1 MKKKNL
7 SLKLLSFLMAAM
19 MVFSAAYIAPEYSS
33 TAIVAQAAK
42 AKTVSISKTKIKVV
56 SAVAYTGKA
65 LKPAVKVT
73 YGKKTLKA
81 GKNYTVKYSN
91 NKNIGVGK
99 ITITGI
105 KKGGYTGSKTVT
117 FKILPA
123 RQKRPYED
131 YVIEDP
137 EDLDDA
143 PDTGDMFDDDE
154 LYDDDDYF
162 AEEKAKT
169 RKGRRRSRHG
179 GISGGVLA
187 LLWAVFV
194 ILVGVYVYVFFIND
208 KLFTE
213 DITGRDNTVRLEIPD
228 GANYRLCTIDEINQL
243 VNNYLLARAKA
254 DQTTLQRLVTDPSEF
269 DDMKSIEIS
278 AEYITAYNK
287 TTCYI
292 ANGYTADSYIVYEL
306 SNLTIKDVTS
316 EPLDIRSL
324 YVTKQ
329 SDGSYKINNSALSDK
344 ESSYINTINSSGDI
358 QAIYEHVKE
367 NNDYLLRTDDTLKK
381 FQSLY
386 N

>member
-1 MKKKNL
+1 MKKKKNL
-7 SLKLLSFLMAAM
+7 EAEEQN
-19 MVFSAAYIAPEYSS
+19 IENEEPELDEKSEIGGDS
-33 TAIVAQAAK
+33 ETDDNLDDGEEPELD
-42 AKTVSISKTKIKVV
+42 
-56 SAVAYTGKA
+56 GKSE
-65 LKPAVKVT
+65 VEET
-73 YGKKTLKA
+73 
-81 GKNYTVKYSN
+81 
-91 NKNIGVGK
+91 
-99 ITITGI
+99 
-105 KKGGYTGSKTVT
+105 
-117 FKILPA
+117 PA

-137 EDLDDA
+137 EDMDDA

-194 ILVGVYVYVFFIND
+194 ILVGVYVYVFFIDD

-243 VNNYLLARAKA
+243 VNNYLLARTKA

-269 DDMKSIEIS
+269 DDMKSIEIA

-306 SNLTIKDVTS
+306 SNLMIKDVNS

-367 NNDYLLRTDDTLKK
+367 NNDYLLRTDETFRK
-381 FQSLY
+381 FQNMY

>member
-1 MKKKNL
+1 MKKKKNL
-7 SLKLLSFLMAAM
+7 EEEEQN
-19 MVFSAAYIAPEYSS
+19 IENEEPELDEKSEIGGDS
-33 TAIVAQAAK
+33 ETDDNLDDGEEPELD
-42 AKTVSISKTKIKVV
+42 
-56 SAVAYTGKA
+56 GKSE
-65 LKPAVKVT
+65 VEET
-73 YGKKTLKA
+73 
-81 GKNYTVKYSN
+81 
-91 NKNIGVGK
+91 
-99 ITITGI
+99 
-105 KKGGYTGSKTVT
+105 
-117 FKILPA
+117 PA

-137 EDLDDA
+137 EDMDDA

-306 SNLTIKDVTS
+306 SNLTIKDVNS

-367 NNDYLLRTDDTLKK
+367 NNDYLLRTDETFRK
-381 FQSLY
+381 FQNMY

>member
-1 MKKKNL
+1 MKKKKNL
-7 SLKLLSFLMAAM
+7 EAEEQN
-19 MVFSAAYIAPEYSS
+19 IENEEPELDEKSEIGGDS
-33 TAIVAQAAK
+33 ETDDNLDDGEEPELD
-42 AKTVSISKTKIKVV
+42 
-56 SAVAYTGKA
+56 GKSE
-65 LKPAVKVT
+65 VEET
-73 YGKKTLKA
+73 
-81 GKNYTVKYSN
+81 
-91 NKNIGVGK
+91 
-99 ITITGI
+99 
-105 KKGGYTGSKTVT
+105 
-117 FKILPA
+117 PA

-137 EDLDDA
+137 EDMDDA

-194 ILVGVYVYVFFIND
+194 ILVGVYVYVFFIDD

-243 VNNYLLARAKA
+243 VNNYLLARTKA

-269 DDMKSIEIS
+269 DDMKSIEIA

-287 TTCYI
+287 ITCYI

-306 SNLTIKDVTS
+306 SNLMIKDVNS

-367 NNDYLLRTDDTLKK
+367 NNDYLLRTDETFRK
-381 FQSLY
+381 FQNMY

>member
-1 MKKKNL
+1 MKKKKNL
-7 SLKLLSFLMAAM
+7 EAEEQN
-19 MVFSAAYIAPEYSS
+19 IENEEPELD
-33 TAIVAQAAK
+33 
-42 AKTVSISKTKIKVV
+42 
-56 SAVAYTGKA
+56 GK
-65 LKPAVKVT
+65 
-73 YGKKTLKA
+73 
-81 GKNYTVKYSN
+81 SE
-91 NKNIGVGK
+91 IGGDSE
-99 ITITGI
+99 TDDDLDDGEDPESDDESDDSGDSGLDDDLDDSEDSELADNSEP
-105 KKGGYTGSKTVT
+105 GGTSEVEET
-117 FKILPA
+117 PA

-137 EDLDDA
+137 EDMDDA
-143 PDTGDMFDDDE
+143 PDTGDMFDDEE
-154 LYDDDDYF
+154 LYGDDDYF

-187 LLWAVFV
+187 LLWAVFL

-243 VNNYLLARAKA
+243 VNNYLLARTKA

-269 DDMKSIEIS
+269 DDMKSIEIA

-287 TTCYI
+287 ITCYI

-306 SNLTIKDVTS
+306 SNLMIKDVNS

-367 NNDYLLRTDDTLKK
+367 NNDYLLRTDETFRK
-381 FQSLY
+381 FQNMY

>member
-1 MKKKNL
+1 M
-7 SLKLLSFLMAAM
+7 
-19 MVFSAAYIAPEYSS
+19 
-33 TAIVAQAAK
+33 
-42 AKTVSISKTKIKVV
+42 
-56 SAVAYTGKA
+56 
-65 LKPAVKVT
+65 
-73 YGKKTLKA
+73 
-81 GKNYTVKYSN
+81 
-91 NKNIGVGK
+91 
-99 ITITGI
+99 
-105 KKGGYTGSKTVT
+105 
-117 FKILPA
+117 
-123 RQKRPYED
+123 
-131 YVIEDP
+131 
-137 EDLDDA
+137 DDA
-143 PDTGDMFDDDE
+143 PDTGDTFDDEE
-154 LYDDDDYF
+154 LYGDDDYF

-179 GISGGVLA
+179 GISGGVLV
-187 LLWAVFV
+187 LLWAVFL

-243 VNNYLLARAKA
+243 VNNYLLARTKA

-269 DDMKSIEIS
+269 DDMKSIEIA

-287 TTCYI
+287 TTCHI

-306 SNLTIKDVTS
+306 SNLMIKDVNS

-367 NNDYLLRTDDTLKK
+367 NNDYLLRTDETFRK
-381 FQSLY
+381 FQNMY

>member
-1 MKKKNL
+1 MKKKKNL
-7 SLKLLSFLMAAM
+7 EAEEQN
-19 MVFSAAYIAPEYSS
+19 IENEEPELD
-33 TAIVAQAAK
+33 
-42 AKTVSISKTKIKVV
+42 
-56 SAVAYTGKA
+56 GK
-65 LKPAVKVT
+65 
-73 YGKKTLKA
+73 
-81 GKNYTVKYSN
+81 SE
-91 NKNIGVGK
+91 IGGDSE
-99 ITITGI
+99 TDDDLDDG
-105 KKGGYTGSKTVT
+105 
-117 FKILPA
+117 
-123 RQKRPYED
+123 
-131 YVIEDP
+131 EDP
-137 EDLDDA
+137 ESDDESDDSGDSGLDDDLDDSEDSELA
-143 PDTGDMFDDDE
+143 DNSEPGGASEVMFDDEE
-154 LYDDDDYF
+154 LYGDDDYF

-187 LLWAVFV
+187 LLWAVFL

-213 DITGRDNTVRLEIPD
+213 NITGRDNTVRLEIPD

-243 VNNYLLARAKA
+243 VNNYLLARTKA

-269 DDMKSIEIS
+269 DDMKSIEIA

-306 SNLTIKDVTS
+306 SNLMIKDVNS

-367 NNDYLLRTDDTLKK
+367 NNDYLLRTDETFRK
-381 FQSLY
+381 FQNMY

>member
-1 MKKKNL
+1 M
-7 SLKLLSFLMAAM
+7 
-19 MVFSAAYIAPEYSS
+19 
-33 TAIVAQAAK
+33 
-42 AKTVSISKTKIKVV
+42 
-56 SAVAYTGKA
+56 
-65 LKPAVKVT
+65 
-73 YGKKTLKA
+73 
-81 GKNYTVKYSN
+81 
-91 NKNIGVGK
+91 
-99 ITITGI
+99 
-105 KKGGYTGSKTVT
+105 
-117 FKILPA
+117 
-123 RQKRPYED
+123 
-131 YVIEDP
+131 
-137 EDLDDA
+137 
-143 PDTGDMFDDDE
+143 
-154 LYDDDDYF
+154 
-162 AEEKAKT
+162 
-169 RKGRRRSRHG
+169 
-179 GISGGVLA
+179 
-187 LLWAVFV
+187 LWAVFL

-213 DITGRDNTVRLEIPD
+213 NITGRDNTVRLEIPD

-243 VNNYLLARAKA
+243 VNNYLLARTKA

-269 DDMKSIEIS
+269 DDMKSIEIA

-306 SNLTIKDVTS
+306 SNLMIKDVNS

-367 NNDYLLRTDDTLKK
+367 NNDYLLRTDETFRK
-381 FQSLY
+381 FQNMY

>member
-1 MKKKNL
+1 M
-7 SLKLLSFLMAAM
+7 
-19 MVFSAAYIAPEYSS
+19 
-33 TAIVAQAAK
+33 
-42 AKTVSISKTKIKVV
+42 
-56 SAVAYTGKA
+56 
-65 LKPAVKVT
+65 
-73 YGKKTLKA
+73 
-81 GKNYTVKYSN
+81 
-91 NKNIGVGK
+91 
-99 ITITGI
+99 
-105 KKGGYTGSKTVT
+105 
-117 FKILPA
+117 
-123 RQKRPYED
+123 
-131 YVIEDP
+131 
-137 EDLDDA
+137 DDA

-329 SDGSYKINNSALSDK
+329 SDGSYKINNSALPDK

>member
-1 MKKKNL
+1 MKKKKNL
-7 SLKLLSFLMAAM
+7 EAEEQN
-19 MVFSAAYIAPEYSS
+19 IENEEPELD
-33 TAIVAQAAK
+33 
-42 AKTVSISKTKIKVV
+42 
-56 SAVAYTGKA
+56 GKSEIGGDSETDDD
-65 LKPAVKVT
+65 LDDGEEPELD
-73 YGKKTLKA
+73 GKSEVEET
-81 GKNYTVKYSN
+81 
-91 NKNIGVGK
+91 
-99 ITITGI
+99 
-105 KKGGYTGSKTVT
+105 
-117 FKILPA
+117 PA

-137 EDLDDA
+137 EDMDDA
-143 PDTGDMFDDDE
+143 PDTGDMFD
-154 LYDDDDYF
+154 DDDDYF

>member
-1 MKKKNL
+1 MKKKKNL
-7 SLKLLSFLMAAM
+7 EAEEQN
-19 MVFSAAYIAPEYSS
+19 IENEEPELDRKSE
-33 TAIVAQAAK
+33 
-42 AKTVSISKTKIKVV
+42 
-56 SAVAYTGKA
+56 
-65 LKPAVKVT
+65 
-73 YGKKTLKA
+73 
-81 GKNYTVKYSN
+81 
-91 NKNIGVGK
+91 IGGDSE
-99 ITITGI
+99 TDDDLDDGEDPESDDESDDSGDSGLDDDLDDSEDSELADNSEP
-105 KKGGYTGSKTVT
+105 GGASEVEET
-117 FKILPA
+117 PA

-137 EDLDDA
+137 EDMDDA
-143 PDTGDMFDDDE
+143 PDTGDMFDD
-154 LYDDDDYF
+154 
-162 AEEKAKT
+162 
-169 RKGRRRSRHG
+169 
-179 GISGGVLA
+179 
-187 LLWAVFV
+187 
-194 ILVGVYVYVFFIND
+194 VGVYVYVFFIND

-213 DITGRDNTVRLEIPD
+213 NITGRDNTVRLEIPD

-243 VNNYLLARAKA
+243 VNNYLLARTKA

-269 DDMKSIEIS
+269 DDMKSIEIA

-287 TTCYI
+287 PTCYI

-306 SNLTIKDVTS
+306 SNLMIKDVNS

-367 NNDYLLRTDDTLKK
+367 NNDYLLRTDETFRK
-381 FQSLY
+381 FQNMY